1 MTTGPP
7 LLFALG
13 LRILLN
19 TLDPSRSPD
28 TPDFLLIG
36 LWQGVLLSHS
46 LAHLPR
52 LVLPIGLAI
61 TAKLLFIDFLPAP
74 NTTQCACTLLG
85 TALGVLFTDILTQ
98 LFEHGRFN
106 EREPR
111 GDPATT
117 DPVNDTSAPSAS
129 RRLRL
134 VSFDKTTTAADQDR
148 RHHRRALA
156 ASPAPTTTHTHTS
169 ALTLDSD
176 IPSSIDPTHRLTP
189 LEREVAVLR
198 ARASLADSERRRF
211 KEEKKWALSQGNRAR
226 ASQLAW
232 QVKRYAALMESFHRE
247 ADAKVVDA
255 ARAAAQPST
264 YRTSIPTVPSRAQP
278 SSAAQ
283 GAPLV
288 SVTVGNPSRTRK
300 RSGGS
305 TALKPA
311 IYIHGRQ

>member
-19 TLDPSRSPD
+19 TLDYTRSPD

-46 LAHLPR
+46 LAHLPL

-134 VSFDKTTTAADQDR
+134 VSFDRTTAPADQDR
-148 RHHRRALA
+148 RHHRRADKERA
-156 ASPAPTTTHTHTS
+156 A
-169 ALTLDSD
+169 
-176 IPSSIDPTHRLTP
+176 
-189 LEREVAVLR
+189 
-198 ARASLADSERRRF
+198 
-211 KEEKKWALSQGNRAR
+211 
-226 ASQLAW
+226 
-232 QVKRYAALMESFHRE
+232 
-247 ADAKVVDA
+247 A
-255 ARAAAQPST
+255 ARA
-264 YRTSIPTVPSRAQP
+264 
-278 SSAAQ
+278 
-283 GAPLV
+283 L
-288 SVTVGNPSRTRK
+288 
-300 RSGGS
+300 
-305 TALKPA
+305 
-311 IYIHGRQ
+311 